1 MKIYARILALICA
14 ILMLIPCFAA
24 CANTQGSDET
34 TANNAQT
41 QATPD
46 DTTPAEDPRYDK
58 EGFWKDD
65 LSDEIDFKG
74 ETVTILYWDDVE
86 RPEFE
91 ITEEEADGDMV
102 KDAIYRRNLA
112 TEERMGVT
120 FEWVGTPGD
129 SGDRANFT
137 NYVRNAYSGGTF
149 YDIIATYS
157 RTAGMLLTNGFIQDL
172 NAIEDSYINV
182 EQPWWP
188 KSMVST
194 CSIGNSLFF
203 VSGDISTNVLH
214 FMYAVYYNMDLLKD
228 LNLEDPVPLVDNKK
242 WTIDALINYT
252 KDLYVDL
259 DQDGGSSVGDQ
270 YGFCTTYYHLDAFY
284 TGSNMMCIVPGDNTV
299 LKISDDFF
307 GQKTIDLVDKLGTWF
322 KTGDT
327 YVNPHGGDIDYDAPF
342 EEGAALFCLNRVY
355 MADTQYGGGAAPLR
369 NADWEYGI
377 LPVPMYDENQT
388 EYITVVGNP
397 FTLWCVMQN
406 AKNPQMSSAVIECM
420 ASEGYRKTS
429 PMIFENNMKYRY
441 TPDSAGK
448 GDSARMF
455 DIVRESIAFDL
466 GRIFSDI
473 LSFMSEMPS
482 KAAAIST
489 SWASM
494 KAQYDRTL
502 KRSMSDLNKDLDAV
516 LDN

>member
-1 MKIYARILALICA
+1 MKIYARIIALICA
-14 ILMLIPCFAA
+14 ILMLVPCFAA
-24 CANTQGSDET
+24 CANTQGGEET
-34 TANNAQT
+34 TENNAQT
-41 QATPD
+41 QAPVETEP
-46 DTTPAEDPRYDK
+46 EKDPRYDDD
-58 EGFWKDD
+58 GFWKDD
-65 LSDEIDFKG
+65 LADEIDYKG
-74 ETVTILYWDDVE
+74 ETVTILYWNDVE
-86 RPEFE
+86 RAEFE
-91 ITEEEADGDMV
+91 ITEDEADGDMV

-120 FEWVGTPGD
+120 FEWIGQPGD
-129 SGDRANFT
+129 SGDRANFA

-188 KSMVST
+188 KSMLDT
-194 CSIGNSLFF
+194 CSIEDSLFF

-214 FMYAVYYNMDLLKD
+214 FMYAVYYNMDMLND
-228 LNLEDPVPLVDNKK
+228 LGLQDPVEFVDNKT
-242 WTIDALINYT
+242 WTIDALISLS
-252 KDLYVDL
+252 KGLYIDL
-259 DQDGGSSVGDQ
+259 DQDGASSDGDQ
-270 YGFCTTYYHLDAFY
+270 YGFCSTYFHLDAFY
-284 TGSNMMCIVPGDNTV
+284 TGSDMMLLVPGDSTT
-299 LKISDDFF
+299 LTISDDFF
-307 GQKTIDLVDKLGTWF
+307 GQKTVDLVDKLGAWF

-327 YVNPHGGDIDYDAPF
+327 FVNPHGGSLDYDLPF
-342 EEGAALFCLNRVY
+342 EEGNALFCLNRVY
-355 MADTQYGGGAAPLR
+355 MADTQYGGGSAPLR

-377 LPVPMYDENQT
+377 LPVPMYDENQS

-406 AKNPQMSSAVIECM
+406 AKDPQMSSAVIECM

-429 PMIFENNMKYRY
+429 PMIFEQNMKYRY
-441 TPDSAGK
+441 TPDNAGK
-448 GDSARMF
+448 GASARMF
-455 DIVRESIAFDL
+455 DIIRESIAFDL

-482 KAAAIST
+482 KAAAST
-489 SWASM
+489 SSWASM
-494 KAQYDRTL
+494 KAQYEKTL
-502 KRSMSDLNKDLDAV
+502 KRSMTDLNKDLDAV

>member
-1 MKIYARILALICA
+1 MKLYARIIALICA
-14 ILMLIPCFAA
+14 ILMMVPALVA
-24 CANTQGSDET
+24 CANTNGGDT
-34 TANNAQT
+34 TTESAQT
-41 QATPD
+41 QASPE
-46 DTTPAEDPRYDK
+46 DTTPAKDPNYDDQ
-58 EGFWKDD
+58 GYWKDD
-65 LSDEIDFKG
+65 LADEIDYKG

-91 ITEEEADGDMV
+91 VTEDDADGDMI
-102 KDAIYRRNLA
+102 KEAIYRRNIT

-120 FEWVGTPGD
+120 LEWIGTPGD

-182 EQPWWP
+182 DQPWWP
-188 KSMVST
+188 KSMVNT
-194 CSIGNSLFF
+194 CSIADSLFF

-214 FMYAVYYNMDLLKD
+214 FMYAVYYNMDMLRN
-228 LNLEDPVPLVDNKK
+228 LNLEDPVALVDSGK
-242 WTIDALINYT
+242 WTIDALIQYT
-252 KDLYVDL
+252 DELYIDL
-259 DQDGGSSVGDQ
+259 DQSGDATEQDQ
-270 YGFCTTYYHLDAFY
+270 YGFCTTYFHLDAFY
-284 TGSNMMCIVPGDNTV
+284 TGSNMMLLVPGTDTNLT
-299 LKISDDFF
+299 ISPDFF
-307 GQKTIDLVDKLGTWF
+307 GQKTIDLVDKLGSWF

-327 YVNPHGGDIDYDAPF
+327 FVNPSGGGLDYDTPF
-342 EEGAALFCLNRVY
+342 EEGNALFCLNRVY
-355 MADTQYGGGAAPLR
+355 MADNQYGGGTAPLR

-377 LPVPMYDENQT
+377 LPVPKYDETQEN
-388 EYITVVGNP
+388 YITVVGNP

-406 AKNPQMSSAVIECM
+406 AKDAQMSTAVIECM
-420 ASEGYRKTS
+420 ASEAYRKTS

-441 TPDSAGK
+441 TPDLAGK

-482 KAAAIST
+482 KAAAVST

-494 KAQYDRTL
+494 KAQYEKTL
-502 KRSMSDLNKDLDAV
+502 KRSMKDLNTDLEAV
-516 LDN
+516 LNAN